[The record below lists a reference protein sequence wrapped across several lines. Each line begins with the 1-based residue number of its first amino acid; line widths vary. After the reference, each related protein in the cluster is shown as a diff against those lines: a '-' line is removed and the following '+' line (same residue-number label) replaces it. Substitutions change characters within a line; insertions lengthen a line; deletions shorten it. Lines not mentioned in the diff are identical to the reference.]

1 MLIFHHIP
9 KTAGTSFVDLLRQNY
24 SEAELLCPY
33 DESAG
38 GAEREWYEV
47 LLREH
52 PRLRCVAAHSSS
64 GKNVAGTRVAEAATG
79 VRQARVRTPP
89 TRGDRAPSGR
99 ARQPAHALRRR
110 RAGLRVAAARVMKL
124 RALVMTAAGIE
135 RYLAWLGEPSDP
147 PRLAPARAPP
157 YFKHPAIRMRLGE
170 PVQAE
175 LFDAH

>member
-1 MLIFHHIP
+1 M
-9 KTAGTSFVDLLRQNY
+9 
-24 SEAELLCPY
+24 
-33 DESAG
+33 
-38 GAEREWYEV
+38 
-47 LLREH
+47 
-52 PRLRCVAAHSSS
+52 
-64 GKNVAGTRVAEAATG
+64 
-79 VRQARVRTPP
+79 
-89 TRGDRAPSGR
+89 
-99 ARQPAHALRRR
+99 
-110 RAGLRVAAARVMKL
+110 MKL